1 MGNIFRKIK
10 NFYNADKLYLVFS
23 LLKEKNGNH
32 VPEMLRIFSQKRMLK
47 KRELFEDT
55 DFFMLDLKTPDRMNQ
70 CVHPDLVKLQDGIQ
84 NTKELTIS

>member
-32 VPEMLRIFSQKRMLK
+32 VPEMLRIFSQKRML
-47 KRELFEDT
+47 RNGSYLRI
-55 DFFMLDLKTPDRMNQ
+55 P
-70 CVHPDLVKLQDGIQ
+70 
-84 NTKELTIS
+84 ISLCWI